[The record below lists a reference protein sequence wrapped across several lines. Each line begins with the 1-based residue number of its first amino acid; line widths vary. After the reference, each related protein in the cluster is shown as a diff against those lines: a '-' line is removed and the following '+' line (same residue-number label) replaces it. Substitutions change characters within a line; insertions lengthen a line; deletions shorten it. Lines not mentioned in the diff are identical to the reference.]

1 MPPAPTPE
9 PQPPAPQPTPQPEP
23 QPQPTPPL
31 TPPAPKPVPY
41 LGLTLRASPNGPVC
55 SSVGPGPLNGDGY
68 TSPSIWRGDLITSIN
83 GSAIDLAN
91 FPKLI
96 ESLEVGTE
104 VAIEYT
110 VTPSRN
116 AYLPVPLGDPAG
128 TKQRVVVKLE
138 PRDPWLGTLMHP
150 VRDGASIPAPAAPLS
165 PVGDGAMPEGPFESL
180 IAKKAQDVGIFAG
193 DTVPAGGVSKLLTY
207 LAGVGA
213 NNPDFNALPLIAQ
226 VQRRPLSADMAER
239 AVFDLVQPASSGD
252 IGAITSLIARVL
264 DNPALPDATMRLP
277 RWIGPL
283 ADPGES
289 AAARAQVEHLVR
301 TLRDDVG
308 IAVVGDRERSLTN
321 LAAIRR
327 GLDMQAI
334 LSHQLSRL
342 PAIEGE
348 VVAAA
353 APHAKD
359 APRADVPADI
369 RAAVQGDIL
378 YFEPGTAGENGAIG
392 PLVVGGPGPNVY
404 DMSKI
409 ARVYDVGGDD
419 VYRYPPGEI
428 VVDRAITTD
437 AGNSVIKLRAGTR
450 VIVDLSGNDT
460 HISESD
466 FNGPACG
473 VLGLSV
479 LHDLAGNDT
488 YRTTSQGSL
497 AFGLFGVGLLIDDA
511 GDDRYENLGP
521 ASGWSIGAGFDGA
534 GLVIDRAG
542 SDTYLGEKLTQG
554 VGGPRGFGA
563 IIDVSGNDLYRAD
576 GTNFPSAY
584 STPGVFLSMSQ
595 GFGFGIRNYAQGGV
609 GAIYD
614 LAGDD
619 RYQAGE
625 FAQGCGYSFALG
637 LLHDAG
643 GNDFYHGNRYTQG
656 SSAHQA
662 AGLLVDDAGDDIYW
676 GMTAASQGAAWD
688 QSVSMLIDRDGNDIY
703 RADGLSQGSAAQQA
717 VGLLIDLGGSDRY
730 IAPDSATQ
738 GAPGE
743 NSYHFD
749 ADQVFSFAALFD
761 LGAKNDWYS
770 TPRGEKSTT
779 KLGALNDKEPKS
791 SSLFG
796 LFVDE

>member
-1 MPPAPTPE
+1 MC
-9 PQPPAPQPTPQPEP
+9 
-23 QPQPTPPL
+23 
-31 TPPAPKPVPY
+31 
-41 LGLTLRASPNGPVC
+41 ASVR
-55 SSVGPGPLNGDGY
+55 PGPLAGDGY
-68 TSPSIWRGDLITSIN
+68 TSPSIWRGDLITSVN
-83 GSAIDLAN
+83 GSAVDLAT
-91 FPKLI
+91 FPKFI
-96 ESLEVGTE
+96 ESLEVGGE
-104 VAIEYT
+104 IAIEYT
-110 VTPSRN
+110 IAPNRN
-116 AYLPVPLGDPAG
+116 AFAAVPAGDPAG

-138 PRDPWLGTLMHP
+138 ARDQWLGTLTHP
-150 VRDGASIPAPAAPLS
+150 LRDGASIPAPTAP
-165 PVGDGAMPEGPFESL
+165 PTPFGDAAMPEGQFESL
-180 IAKKAQDVGIFAG
+180 IIKKAQDVGIFSG
-193 DTVPAGGVSKLLTY
+193 DSVPAGGVSKLLPY
-207 LAGVGA
+207 LGGVSTSA
-213 NNPDFNALPLIAQ
+213 SDFNALPPIAQ
-226 VQRRPLSADMAER
+226 IQRRPLSADAADKSLLELINT
-239 AVFDLVQPASSGD
+239 AATGD
-252 IGAITSLIARVL
+252 MGAITTLLSRVL

-289 AAARAQVEHLVR
+289 AAARAQSEQLVR
-301 TLRDDVG
+301 TLRNDVG
-308 IAVVGDRERSLTN
+308 IAVAGEREHALAN

-334 LSHQLSRL
+334 LSHQISRL
-342 PAIEGE
+342 PTLEGE

-353 APHAKD
+353 SPHAKD
-359 APRADVPADI
+359 PPRSDVPPDI

-392 PLVVGGPGPNVY
+392 PLVVGGPGPNTY

-409 ARVYDVGGDD
+409 ARVYDIGGDD
-419 VYRYPPGEI
+419 IYRYPPGEI

-437 AGNSVIKLRAGTR
+437 AGIAVIKLRVGTR
-450 VIVDLSGNDT
+450 VIVDLAGNDS
-460 HISESD
+460 HISDND
-466 FNGPACG
+466 FNGPASG
-473 VLGLSV
+473 VLGISI

-497 AFGLFGVGLLIDDA
+497 AFGLFGVGLLIDDS

-521 ASGWSIGAGFDGA
+521 ASGWSVGAALYGA
-534 GLVIDRAG
+534 GLIFDRAG
-542 SDTYLGEKLTQG
+542 NDTYLGEKLTQG
-554 VGGPRGFGA
+554 VGGPRAFGA
-563 IIDVSGNDLYRAD
+563 VIDAGGNDLYRAD

-584 STPGVFLSMSQ
+584 GTPGVFLAMSQ
-595 GFGFGIRNYAQGGV
+595 GFGFGIRNYAQGGIGV
-609 GAIYD
+609 IYD

-625 FAQGCGYSFALG
+625 FAQGCGYYFALG

-662 AGLLVDDAGDDIYW
+662 AGLLVDDSGDDLYW

-730 IAPDSATQ
+730 IAPDGATQ
-738 GAPGE
+738 GAPGD
-743 NSYHFD
+743 NTYHFD
-749 ADQVFSFAALFD
+749 ADQVFSFSALFD

-770 TPRGEKSTT
+770 TPRGEKTTT
-779 KLGALNDKEPKS
+779 KLGGLNDKDPRA

>member
-1 MPPAPTPE
+1 M
-9 PQPPAPQPTPQPEP
+9 
-23 QPQPTPPL
+23 
-31 TPPAPKPVPY
+31 PY
-41 LGLTLRASPNGPVC
+41 LGLSLRASPNGPVC
-55 SSVGPGPLNGDGY
+55 SAVRPGPLAGDGY
-68 TSPSIWRGDLITSIN
+68 TSPSIWRGDLVTSIN
-83 GSAIDLAN
+83 GSAIDLAT
-91 FPKLI
+91 FGTFI
-96 ESLEVGTE
+96 ESLDVGAEVTL
-104 VAIEYT
+104 EYT
-110 VTPSRN
+110 VASNRD
-116 AYLPVPLGDPAG
+116 AYAAIPAGDPSG
-128 TKQRVVVKLE
+128 TKRRVVVRLE
-138 PRDPWLGTLMHP
+138 PRDEWRGTLSRP
-150 VRDGASIPAPAAPLS
+150 WRDGASIPAFAAPNAI
-165 PVGDGAMPEGPFESL
+165 GDAAMPEGQFESL
-180 IAKKAQDVGIFAG
+180 IVKKARDVGVFDNEG
-193 DTVPAGGVSKLLTY
+193 VPAGGVPKLLGY
-207 LAGVGA
+207 LARVQA
-213 NNPDFNALPLIAQ
+213 STTDFNALPLVAQ
-226 VQRRPLSADMAER
+226 ALRRPLSADMTDK
-239 AVFDLVQPASSGD
+239 VMLDLARPASTGD
-252 IGAITSLIARVL
+252 MSAITALVSRVL

-277 RWIGPL
+277 RWFGPL

-289 AAARAQVEHLVR
+289 ASARAQAELLVR
-301 TLRDDVG
+301 TLRDSVG
-308 IAVVGDRERSLTN
+308 IASPGDRDRALSN
-321 LAAIRR
+321 LSAIRR
-327 GLDMQAI
+327 GLEMQAI
-334 LSHQLSRL
+334 VSHQLSRL
-342 PAIEGE
+342 PAIEPE
-348 VVAAA
+348 LVAIA

-359 APRADVPADI
+359 APRADVPPDI
-369 RAAVQGDIL
+369 RDAVRGDIL

-404 DMSKI
+404 DMSRI

-419 VYRYPPGEI
+419 VYRYPGGEI

-437 AGNSVIKLRAGTR
+437 AGNSVIKLRVNTR
-450 VIVDLSGNDT
+450 VIVDLAGNDT

-466 FNGPACG
+466 FNGPASG

-488 YRTTSQGSL
+488 YRTTTTCSL
-497 AFGLFGVGLLIDDA
+497 ASGLFGVGLLIDDA

-521 ASGWSIGAGFDGA
+521 GSGWSIGAGFYGA
-534 GLVIDRAG
+534 GLIIDRAG

-563 IIDVSGNDLYRAD
+563 IIDAGGNDLYRAD
-576 GTNFPSAY
+576 GINFPSAY
-584 STPGVFLSMSQ
+584 GTPGVFLSMSQ
-595 GFGFGIRNYAQGGV
+595 GFGFGVRGYAQGGV

-625 FAQGCGYSFALG
+625 FAQGCGYFFGLG
-637 LLHDAG
+637 VLHDAA

-717 VGLLIDLGGSDRY
+717 VGMLIDLGGSDRY

-749 ADQVFSFAALFD
+749 ADQVFSFAALID

-770 TPRGEKSTT
+770 APRAEKTTT
-779 KLGALNDKEPKS
+779 KLGGLNDKDPKA

>member
-1 MPPAPTPE
+1 M
-9 PQPPAPQPTPQPEP
+9 
-23 QPQPTPPL
+23 
-31 TPPAPKPVPY
+31 
-41 LGLTLRASPNGPVC
+41 LRASPNGPVC
-55 SSVGPGPLNGDGY
+55 ASVRPGPLAGDGY

-83 GSAIDLAN
+83 GSAVDLAT
-91 FPKLI
+91 FQTLV
-96 ESLEVGTE
+96 ESLEVGSE
-104 VAIEYT
+104 IAIEYT
-110 VTPSRN
+110 IAPDRD
-116 AYLPVPLGDPAG
+116 AYSPVPVGDPEG
-128 TKQRVVVKLE
+128 TKQRVVVRLE
-138 PRDPWLGTLMHP
+138 ARDQWLGTLAHP
-150 VRDGASIPAPAAPLS
+150 LRDGASIPAPGAPAS
-165 PVGDGAMPEGPFESL
+165 PVGDAALPEGQFESL
-180 IAKKAQDVGIFAG
+180 IVKKAQDVGIFAG
-193 DTVPAGGVSKLLTY
+193 DAVPAGGVSKLLTY
-207 LAGVGA
+207 LGGVGTSA
-213 NNPDFNALPLIAQ
+213 TDFNAMPLVAQ
-226 VQRRPLSADMAER
+226 VLRRPLSADTADKL
-239 AVFDLVQPASSGD
+239 VFELVKPASAGEM
-252 IGAITSLIARVL
+252 GAITALLSRVL
-264 DNPALPDATMRLP
+264 DNPSLPDATMRLP

-289 AAARAQVEHLVR
+289 AAARVQSEQLVR
-301 TLRDDVG
+301 TLRDNVG
-308 IAVVGDRERSLTN
+308 VALAGDRDRALSN

-342 PAIEGE
+342 PAIEPE
-348 VVAAA
+348 LIAAA
-353 APHAKD
+353 SPHAND
-359 APRADVPADI
+359 PPRADVPPDI
-369 RAAVQGDIL
+369 RAGVQGDIL

-392 PLVVGGPGPNVY
+392 PLVVGGPGPNTY

-437 AGNSVIKLRAGTR
+437 AGNAVIKLRVGTR
-450 VIVDLSGNDT
+450 VVVDLAGNDT
-460 HISESD
+460 HFSDSD
-466 FNGPACG
+466 FHGPASG
-473 VLGLSV
+473 VLGLSI

-488 YRTTSQGSL
+488 YRSTSQGSL
-497 AFGLFGVGLLIDDA
+497 AFGLFGIGLLIDDT

-521 ASGWSIGAGFDGA
+521 ASGWSIGAGFYGA
-534 GLVIDRAG
+534 GLIVDRAG

-563 IIDVSGNDLYRAD
+563 VIDAGGNDLYRAD

-584 STPGVFLSMSQ
+584 GTPGVFLAMSQ
-595 GFGFGIRNYAQGGV
+595 GFGIGIRNYAQGGV

-625 FAQGCGYSFALG
+625 FAQGCGYFFALG

-703 RADGLSQGSAAQQA
+703 RAGGLSQGSAAQQG
-717 VGLLIDLGGSDRY
+717 VGLLVDLGGSDRY
-730 IAPDSATQ
+730 IAPEGATQ
-738 GAPGE
+738 GASGD
-743 NSYHFD
+743 NTYHFE

-761 LGAKNDWYS
+761 LGAKIDWYS
-770 TPRGEKSTT
+770 SPRAEKTT
-779 KLGALNDKEPKS
+779 IKLGGLNDQVPKS
-791 SSLFG
+791 SNLFG